1 MLKIIQS
8 LLRQLQQ
15 ELKIVVEKE
24 ERSLFLYIMELLLDL
39 VTVNAKQA
47 KTGTGDITQKLK
59 DRFAMQP

>member
-8 LLRQLQQ
+8 LIRQLQQ

-39 VTVNAKQA
+39 VTVNAKQ
-47 KTGTGDITQKLK
+47 T
-59 DRFAMQP
+59 